1 MATKTVLIT
10 GTSAGGIGSAL
21 AFAFQ
26 KRGLRVFATARNT
39 SKIDP
44 ALADLPN
51 VELLSLD
58 VTSDA
63 SIAAAAAEV
72 KERTGGKLD
81 FLVNNSGVGY
91 VMPFLDLDM
100 DEAKKLFDMNFWGV
114 LAATKAFAPMLIE
127 AKGAIVNISSIAAVA
142 YSPYESRFFRD
153 SRFPFPTFFRRGFF
167 FLQTSP
173 FQISGNP
180 QPERNEDA
188 ALY

>member
-1 MATKTVLIT
+1 MTTKTVLIT

-58 VTSDA
+58 VASDA
-63 SIAAAAAEV
+63 SIAAAVAEV

-81 FLVNNSGVGY
+81 ILVNNSGLGY
-91 VMPFLDLDM
+91 IMPFLDLDM
-100 DEAKKLFDMNFWGV
+100 DEAKKLFDVNFWGV

-127 AKGAIVNISSIAAVA
+127 AKGAIVNISSIAGVA
-142 YSPYESRFFRD
+142 YNPYESRFFRN
-153 SRFPFPTFFRRGFF
+153 SRFCLPISFF
-167 FLQTSP
+167 FQTSP
-173 FQISGNP
+173 FPISGN
-180 QPERNEDA
+180 
-188 ALY
+188 LSI